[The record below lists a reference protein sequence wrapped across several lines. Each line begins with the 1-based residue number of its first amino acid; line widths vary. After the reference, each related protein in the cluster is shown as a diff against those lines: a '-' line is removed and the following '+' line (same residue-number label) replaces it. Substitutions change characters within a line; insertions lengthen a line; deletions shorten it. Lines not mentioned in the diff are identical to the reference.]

1 MSRKNP
7 NRAHSRRLTHATLFA
22 ALGDKTRLAI
32 VARLCS
38 GPPASIS
45 QLTAGTRLTRQAVTK
60 HLRVLQRAGI
70 VRCTRSGRESLFA
83 LDPEPMQEMREY
95 LDRVSHQWDQALT
108 RLKSFV
114 EK

>member
-1 MSRKNP
+1 MSRKTRRSERGR
-7 NRAHSRRLTHATLFA
+7 RAPHATLFA

-32 VARLCS
+32 VAQLCS
-38 GPPASIS
+38 GQSASIS
-45 QLTAGTRLTRQAVTK
+45 QLTEGSRLTRQAITK

-70 VRCTRSGRESLFA
+70 ARCTRSGRESLFA
-83 LDPEPMQEMREY
+83 LAPEPMQEMQEY
-95 LDRVSHQWDQALT
+95 LDRVSRQWDQALA